1 VRFVVYGAGAIGG
14 VLGARLF
21 ESGHAVTLIARG
33 PHYEAVRHGGLRV
46 EAPDGA
52 VVVPVP
58 VVDGP
63 DAVDWRTGDVV
74 VLAMKTQ
81 DTVSALDALRDAGA
95 PDVSVLCAQNG
106 VQSERMALRRF
117 ADVYGV
123 CVMCPAAHLRPG
135 VVQAFSVPIPGI
147 LDVGRYPAGTDAVA
161 EAVADAFRCATFHA
175 EARADIMRFKYTKLL
190 MNLGNAAEALC
201 GAAARTSE
209 IARLA
214 RAEGIACLDAA
225 GIGYVSDE
233 EFVTRRGDLINPR
246 PIGDGP
252 RAGSS
257 SWQSLARGT
266 GRIETDYL
274 NGEIVLVGRRY
285 GVPTPANAVLQG
297 QAAEAARRRLPPAS
311 SSADAL
317 LALVRSG
324 G

>member
-1 VRFVVYGAGAIGG
+1 
-14 VLGARLF
+14 
-21 ESGHAVTLIARG
+21 
-33 PHYEAVRHGGLRV
+33 
-46 EAPDGA
+46 
-52 VVVPVP
+52 
-58 VVDGP
+58 
-63 DAVDWRTGDVV
+63 
-74 VLAMKTQ
+74 
-81 DTVSALDALRDAGA
+81 
-95 PDVSVLCAQNG
+95 
-106 VQSERMALRRF
+106 
-117 ADVYGV
+117 
-123 CVMCPAAHLRPG
+123 